1 VATQP
6 DAVRDGAAD
15 PGGDSASSLSL
26 AAARPSVVTSERAG
40 RWTPLR
46 YGAAAAGVVGVTGI
60 GAMAVLALRARSM
73 WSDAQAGGDSKLA
86 SRAATQA
93 NLATGAGVLGVA
105 ALAAGTVLWFVGA
118 PRGRESTAVTAIV
131 DGTQASLAV
140 SGQF

>member
-1 VATQP
+1 M
-6 DAVRDGAAD
+6 AD
-15 PGGDSASSLSL
+15 PGPDSAPSSVSG
-26 AAARPSVVTSERAG
+26 AAARPSIAASERAG

-46 YGAAAAGVVGVTGI
+46 YGAAAAGVVGATGI

-86 SRAATQA
+86 SRAAAQA

-118 PRGRESTAVTAIV
+118 PRDRESTAVTAIV
-131 DGTQASLAV
+131 DGTQAGLTV